1 MSRVQAYAASNLH
14 YVGEAKLARLSD
26 ADLLELHR
34 LLVQK
39 HGGPAE
45 PLPEDK
51 TGAIKA
57 ILDLKVKI
65 GILSKTEADKAEAAI
80 LPPVLESPPEEEAPI
95 PKSNPLPHEEHDAQ
109 VSAEEQGEEE
119 EKAVADAVRT
129 AMENIKQSVLETA
142 EKEEEEDVLSKAAAE
157 FEKMFIKDEN
167 TDPAVLAAEEE
178 ANKARANAFVQLVA
192 AASPPEPPPEAQAPP
207 PIEPAAPEDVLV
219 DKHRLRICSFNALK
233 LRLGSANKSY
243 DKCADT
249 SDTEGYEGTQ
259 KGAELTQ
266 KWLTLSARMADFDV
280 ILMQEVPGSEKL
292 LDERMSTFAAML
304 QLATPANVEWTALPS
319 EKSGKDGKV
328 VGPGA
333 ECHVCFV
340 KAPVQLRDFGTLKK
354 VGCTELDYAPL
365 QVALHDP
372 RFEDPADRDFVVT
385 SVHMPPSPRVNARD
399 TQIAALLRNYS
410 APDTSEYR
418 LQMPWGLSKRSER
431 VPVHVIAGDWNAFPG
446 NEHYDMAANGFIN
459 KIPKQA
465 ATTVGHK
472 HYDNVLVDT
481 RADERFLIG
490 GGILQ
495 LKAAKEEDKAVLSD
509 HWPVFVEIV
518 EVRKTGRGPS
528 SPTPPEAAPSPENAT
543 PEPPA
548 EASLEPPN
556 PDPDPEPAPADDPTN
571 APSDATEADPP
582 PSSTAEPTAEAAA
595 EEAEVLVAPLAEPPL
610 EEVEEEATPPPPTP
624 PEADAPTLEAQA
636 LRAMQLEEQLDL
648 AEELETLSLLPERP
662 ETPAPDALPPMPE
675 TMPEPLL
682 ILEEVD

>member
-1 MSRVQAYAASNLH
+1 MSRVEAYAASNLR

-34 LLVQK
+34 LLVHK
-39 HGGPAE
+39 HGEPAE
-45 PLPEDK
+45 PLPDDK

-80 LPPVLESPPEEEAPI
+80 LSPVLESPPAEEAPI
-95 PKSNPLPHEEHDAQ
+95 PKSNPPPHEEHDAQ
-109 VSAEEQGEEE
+109 NGVEEE
-119 EKAVADAVRT
+119 EKDAVKEAVRA
-129 AMENIKQSVLETA
+129 AMERVTQSVIEAA
-142 EKEEEEDVLSKAAAE
+142 EKQEEDELTKAAAE
-157 FEKMFIKDEN
+157 FEKLFVKDEN

-192 AASPPEPPPEAQAPP
+192 AASPPEPSPEAGTPP
-207 PIEPAAPEDVLV
+207 PPPVEPASSTEDVLV

-233 LRLGSANKSY
+233 LRLGNANRSYHHASATPGEE
-243 DKCADT
+243 D
-249 SDTEGYEGTQ
+249 YEGTQ
-259 KGAELTQ
+259 KGSELTQ

-304 QLATPANVEWTALPS
+304 QLATPASVEWTALPS

-446 NEHYDMAANGFIN
+446 NDHYDMAANGFTN
-459 KIPKQA
+459 KIPRQA

-548 EASLEPPN
+548 EASPPP
-556 PDPDPEPAPADDPTN
+556 PDPDPEPAPADGPTDV
-571 APSDATEADPP
+571 PLDATAADPP
-582 PSSTAEPTAEAAA
+582 PPSTPEPPAEAAA
-595 EEAEVLVAPLAEPPL
+595 AEAPVPVPPPAPEAEPPL
-610 EEVEEEATPPPPTP
+610 EEAEAEPATPP
-624 PEADAPTLEAQA
+624 EVDAPTLEAQA
-636 LRAMQLEEQLDL
+636 LRAMQLGEPTEL

-662 ETPAPDALPPMPE
+662 ETPAPDASPPMPAS
-675 TMPEPLL
+675 MPEPPL
-682 ILEEVD
+682 IQEAVD

>member
-1 MSRVQAYAASNLH
+1 MSRVEAYAASNLR

-34 LLVQK
+34 LLVHK
-39 HGGPAE
+39 HGEPAE
-45 PLPEDK
+45 PLPADK

-95 PKSNPLPHEEHDAQ
+95 PKSNPPAPHEEHDAQ
-109 VSAEEQGEEE
+109 NDNEV
-119 EKAVADAVRT
+119 EKDAVEEVVRA
-129 AMENIKQSVLETA
+129 AMENIKQSVIDTA
-142 EKEEEEDVLSKAAAE
+142 EKAEEEDALSKAATE
-157 FEKMFIKDEN
+157 FEKMFLKDEN

-192 AASPPEPPPEAQAPP
+192 AASPPEPSPEAQAPP
-207 PIEPAAPEDVLV
+207 IEPASAEEVLV

-233 LRLGSANKSY
+233 LRLGNANKSY
-243 DKCADT
+243 DKSADT
-249 SDTEGYEGTQ
+249 ADTEEYEGTQ

-304 QLATPANVEWTALPS
+304 QLATPSNVEWTALPS

-385 SVHMPPSPRVNARD
+385 SVHMPPSPRVSARD

-446 NEHYDMAANGFIN
+446 NDHYDMAANGFTN

-495 LKAAKEEDKAVLSD
+495 LKAAKQEDKAVLSD

-518 EVRKTGRGPS
+518 EVRKTGRGAS
-528 SPTPPEAAPSPENAT
+528 SPTPPEAAPSAADAT

-548 EASLEPPN
+548 EAVPP
-556 PDPDPEPAPADDPTN
+556 PDPEPAPADEPKGD
-571 APSDATEADPP
+571 PSDATEADPT
-582 PSSTAEPTAEAAA
+582 PSSTPEPPAEAAA
-595 EEAEVLVAPLAEPPL
+595 EEVQDLV
-610 EEVEEEATPPPPTP
+610 PPPD
-624 PEADAPTLEAQA
+624 PEA
-636 LRAMQLEEQLDL
+636 
-648 AEELETLSLLPERP
+648 
-662 ETPAPDALPPMPE
+662 ETPAAAE
-675 TMPEPLL
+675 EAEEA
-682 ILEEVD
+682 EEVVVEVEVEVQPAYYRFHQFRCLQLQLQQQLSQQLLL